1 MEITNGEKVQLRTME
16 DYGQPS
22 IKTAGQYDLYLHNP
36 VFLEGGEVSGGK
48 AEDGPQHF
56 AVMLP

>member
-1 MEITNGEKVQLRTME
+1 MELTNGEKVQLGKTE

-22 IKTAGQYDLYLHNP
+22 ITTAGQYDLYLHNP

-48 AEDGPQHF
+48 AEDGP
-56 AVMLP
+56 